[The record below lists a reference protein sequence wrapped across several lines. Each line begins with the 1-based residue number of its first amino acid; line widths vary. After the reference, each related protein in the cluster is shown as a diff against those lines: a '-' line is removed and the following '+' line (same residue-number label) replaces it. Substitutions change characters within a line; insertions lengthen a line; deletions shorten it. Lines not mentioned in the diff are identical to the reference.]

1 MIGSKHRTA
10 VLAGGLAVAIV
21 LGSVSTGFA
30 ATAANSAP
38 AQAVASCGIGV
49 GSAVRSAGG
58 RLLDVVAKLT
68 GQTTTQ
74 VAAERASGKTFTQIA
89 ADKNVSSTTLVSEAL
104 KVREQVLTTKVKA
117 GSITQSQADTALA
130 RMKTRVTERLTDPSA
145 CTGTGPGTGTGT
157 GAGSGARNGGGSG
170 AGTGS
175 GTGRG
180 AGGSGRG
187 GGGGGNCN

>member
-1 MIGSKHRTA
+1 MIGSKRRTA
-10 VLAGGLAVAIV
+10 ILAGGLAVAIV

-68 GQTTTQ
+68 GQTTEQ
-74 VAAERASGKTFTQIA
+74 VAAARASGKTFTQIA
-89 ADKNVSSTTLVSEAL
+89 ADKNVSSTAVVSEAL
-104 KVREQVLTTKVKA
+104 KVREQALTTKVKA

-130 RMKTRVTERLTDPSA
+130 TMKTRVTQRLADPTA
-145 CTGTGPGTGTGT
+145 CTGTGTGTGT
-157 GAGSGARNGGGSG
+157 GAGSGARTGGGSG

>member
-1 MIGSKHRTA
+1 MIGSKRNTA

-30 ATAANSAP
+30 ATVANSAP

-58 RLLDVVAKLT
+58 RMLDVVAKLT
-68 GQTTTQ
+68 GQTTEQ

-89 ADKNVSSTTLVSEAL
+89 ADKNVSSASVVSEAL
-104 KVREQVLTTKVKA
+104 KVREQVLATKVKA
-117 GSITQSQADTALA
+117 GSITQGQADTALTT
-130 RMKTRVTERLTDPSA
+130 MKTRITQRISDPTA
-145 CTGTGPGTGTGT
+145 CTGTSTGT
-157 GAGSGARNGGGSG
+157 GSGARNGGGSG
-170 AGTGS
+170 AGAGS

-180 AGGSGRG
+180 AGGSSRG